1 MDTKGGFQVGV
12 RLKEVGTSHTIY
24 KDVSVLHSDAIGL
37 AFEVER
43 TVSEGGDVETV
54 VSQVLVPW
62 PSITYVLLV
71 EERT

>member
-1 MDTKGGFQVGV
+1 MGASERRRPSSRRSAPG
-12 RLKEVGTSHTIY
+12 HIY

-62 PSITYVLLV
+62 PQHHHVLLV

>member
-1 MDTKGGFQVGV
+1 MEAKGGFQVGV
-12 RLKEVGTSHTIY
+12 QLKEVGTSHTIY
-24 KDVSVLHSDAIGL
+24 KDVRVLHSDSIGL

-62 PSITYVLLV
+62 GAITYVLLV